1 MRLMSDA
8 SLGTELL
15 ITHYPITC
23 PPPIRTAYK
32 IPERAYNNAIF
43 VYFEET
49 LSRQPFALFGFRVWR
64 LNKFFRRSPVSRRDI
79 LCLHYNIFTIFCQAF
94 YTVFWKFLSIKLQ
107 FYYTAYFPLKIRKIL
122 KQTCW
127 KLSPVF
133 FIQMAAPSSTPMV
146 MVKSIIIKF
155 FRSSI
160 CLPLPFWWAYYTTIM
175 KPCQLFLH
183 DFWN

>member
-8 SLGTELL
+8 SLGAELL
-15 ITHYPITC
+15 ITRYPITC

-43 VYFEET
+43 VRFEET

-79 LCLHYNIFTIFCQAF
+79 LCLYYNTATIFCQAF
-94 YTVFWKFLSIKLQ
+94 CTVFWKFLSIKLQ

-133 FIQMAAPSSTPMV
+133 FIQMTAPRSTPVV

-183 DFWN
+183 DFRN